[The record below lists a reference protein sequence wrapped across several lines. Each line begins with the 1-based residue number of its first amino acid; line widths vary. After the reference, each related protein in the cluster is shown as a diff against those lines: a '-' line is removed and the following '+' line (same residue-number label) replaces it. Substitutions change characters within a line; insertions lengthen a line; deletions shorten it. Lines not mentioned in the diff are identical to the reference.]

1 MTFEKIINIVILS
14 CIIGSIL
21 TICLFLRK
29 RFAAKF
35 ESIFKESFNNL
46 DIDKRYLILFTL
58 MLFPLA
64 VYILKN
70 LDKYI
75 LLYFYFLAGFVILG
89 LFGFI
94 LTMNK
99 AAILSGLIYP
109 ILYFNYWNTY
119 TYNLIAAL
127 LAISLILLISNIM
140 SWDILKLFFI
150 LLMIMDISLVFVT
163 KDMVAFG
170 NKILFLQIPILIH
183 IPFGEGISIG
193 LGDIFI
199 TGLLCLEFTRE
210 KEYSDNRSLKFV
222 WIITALFFMI
232 LYLVKAYLPDQM
244 YPATIFVG
252 LSFICA
258 IALSR
263 CNL

>member
-1 MTFEKIINIVILS
+1 
-14 CIIGSIL
+14 
-21 TICLFLRK
+21 
-29 RFAAKF
+29 
-35 ESIFKESFNNL
+35 
-46 DIDKRYLILFTL
+46 
-58 MLFPLA
+58 
-64 VYILKN
+64 
-70 LDKYI
+70 
-75 LLYFYFLAGFVILG
+75 
-89 LFGFI
+89 
-94 LTMNK
+94 
-99 AAILSGLIYP
+99 
-109 ILYFNYWNTY
+109 
-119 TYNLIAAL
+119 
-127 LAISLILLISNIM
+127 
-140 SWDILKLFFI
+140 
-150 LLMIMDISLVFVT
+150 MDISLVFLT

-232 LYLVKAYLPDQM
+232 LYLVKTYLPDQM